1 MTVPS
6 EIVITV
12 LVRDVFTEALTAIRC
27 ICAKV
32 TTVCNHK
39 QINKLTTLVF
49 AVVVVVVT
57 IYINMWNVYVC
68 LTCYL
73 IRK

>member
-12 LVRDVFTEALTAIRC
+12 LVRDLFTEALTAIRC
-27 ICAKV
+27 ICAV

-39 QINKLTTLVF
+39 HINKLTTLEF
-49 AVVVVVVT
+49 AIVVVVGT
-57 IYINMWNVYVC
+57 IYIN
-68 LTCYL
+68 
-73 IRK
+73 I